1 MRNRKTA
8 DREFYR
14 TPKEAVLLAG
24 NIMNNVQW
32 WECCA
37 GDGSISNV
45 LPKITYASDIHPL
58 AEGIDTLDVLTC
70 PKPNNIDAVI
80 TNPPFTLAQNIL
92 DRCLFEW
99 DIPVLL
105 LVRIEPFCTVKRKK
119 YADLISDMHIV
130 TNLIRFET
138 EDGRIVNGNGTM
150 RCAWMLFKPNH
161 VGGCN
166 TKWVGW

>member
-1 MRNRKTA
+1 MRNREVA

-14 TPKEAVLLAG
+14 TPTEAVLLA
-24 NIMNNVQW
+24 NELMEDVLW

-37 GDGSISNV
+37 GDGAISSV
-45 LPKITYASDIHPL
+45 LSKVTYASDIHPL
-58 AEGIDTLDVLTC
+58 AKGIDKLDILTC
-70 PKPNNIDAVI
+70 SRPNNVDAVI
-80 TNPPFTLAQNIL
+80 TNPPFSLAEKIL

-99 DIPVLL
+99 SMPVLL
-105 LVRIEPFCTVKRKK
+105 LARIEPFCTIKRKR
-119 YADLISDMHIV
+119 YSDLMSDMHIV

-161 VGGCN
+161 SGICR
-166 TKWVGW
+166 TEWVGW

>member
-1 MRNRKTA
+1 MRNREVA

-14 TPKEAVLLAG
+14 TPIEAVLLADEL
-24 NIMNNVQW
+24 MEDARW

-37 GDGSISNV
+37 GDGAISSV
-45 LPKITYASDIHPL
+45 LSKVTYASDIHPL
-58 AEGIDTLDVLTC
+58 ARGIDKLDALTC
-70 PKPNNIDAVI
+70 SKPANVDAVI
-80 TNPPFTLAQNIL
+80 TNPPFSLVQDIL

-99 DIPVLL
+99 SMPVLL
-105 LVRIEPFCTVKRKK
+105 LARVEPFCTVKRKK
-119 YADLISDMHIV
+119 YADLMSNMNIV

-161 VGGCN
+161 RGVCR